1 MPDLATALKNAI
13 NKIDTTKENQMQNVH
28 NATSNTSIN
37 EVLHQWDN
45 DPAKDAGQHKVAS
58 STTFKPTNNVSQE
71 TFNLIKS
78 HPGCTYRV
86 LCDMAAAL
94 GFKRTSVGSISTQFV
109 RVGMVR
115 KDEDGRMYVTQSAY
129 TPIKYKDLRKA
140 QRASLKKVTKSK
152 ADSVA
157 RAATRQYIK
166 SGKYS
171 QKITDTGI
179 AALGTQA
186 KHTIAVANNTPAAP
200 LTQSVTNFDAD
211 QLLSA
216 LSFNQAIA
224 LYKKL
229 KAMLGDV

>member
-1 MPDLATALKNAI
+1 
-13 NKIDTTKENQMQNVH
+13 MQNVH

-71 TFNLIKS
+71 TFNLVKS
-78 HPGCTYRV
+78 HPGCTYKNI
-86 LCDMAAAL
+86 CDMAEAN
-94 GFKRTSVGSISTQFV
+94 GFKRASAGSILTQFV
-109 RVGMVR
+109 HVGMVN
-115 KDEDGRMYVTQSAY
+115 KDANGLYFAAQAEY

-140 QRASLKKVTKSK
+140 QLANQKKGRTSSK
-152 ADSVA
+152 GSTVA

-200 LTQSVTNFDAD
+200 LTQTVTNFDAD

-229 KAMLGDV
+229 KAMLGEI